1 MFPKKEERSED
12 SKHIIRLKDKE
23 SVVGVFRGELREYYQ
38 HWFGPGTQPAICVD
52 RRTCEHCAAK
62 VKSSYR
68 FRANIAVPSSTPGTY
83 EMKIF
88 EGGRTIYDQLAEI
101 ATVYNVKE
109 HAVKLSRSGAGLND
123 TTYSVMPL
131 PTGAVA
137 GEKLAAIEKL
147 ALHDLSDAKQDD
159 VPIGTSPVG
168 F

>member
-38 HWFGPGTQPAICVD
+38 HWFGPGTAPAICAD
-52 RRTCEHCAAK
+52 RRTCEHCKAK

-68 FRANIAVPSSTPGTY
+68 FRANIAVPAQAGGY

-101 ATVYNVKE
+101 ATVYDVKQ
-109 HAVKLSRSGAGLND
+109 HAVKLSRSGSGLND

-131 PTGAVA
+131 PTGAVT

-147 ALHDLSDAKQDD
+147 PLHDLAGGAEDD
-159 VPIGTSPVG
+159 VPMPQQADG